1 MGRGANPARD
11 PMTRQWPAPAFRE
24 DERVSNSA
32 AVSTSVSSVPV
43 ASDVPVS
50 PGSPVGPFLLGT
62 VIGGLAG
69 AIVGTALSPH
79 TRGFLVGLY
88 HLVSRRLSSSE
99 RDQLRFELL
108 LQ

>member
-1 MGRGANPARD
+1 MSRADQRRHRSPESPASI
-11 PMTRQWPAPAFRE
+11 E
-24 DERVSNSA
+24 CVA
-32 AVSTSVSSVPV
+32 A
-43 ASDVPVS
+43 D
-50 PGSPVGPFLLGT
+50 GSPVAPFILGT
-62 VIGGLAG
+62 VLGGLFG
-69 AIVGTALSPH
+69 AVLGTALSPH